1 MSAPVPHDGIVVR
14 NARLAVKNELE
25 KKRLLNQPIARFDP
39 KSGKVY
45 MEHADGTK
53 TLVGEAIK
61 KVDMENKP
69 IKKPEIVVFAGPNG
83 SGKST
88 ITDLLRPPMLPYVN
102 ADEIQRV
109 LDCDNMEAAKI
120 AEKRREDYLDKHK
133 GFCFETV
140 LSTDRN
146 LKLLKRAK
154 DAGFFVRCYYV
165 LTADP
170 QINVARVASR
180 VSAGGHGVPTEK
192 IISRYDKALALV
204 HELVP
209 LCDVCHIYDN
219 SLDAPYR
226 IFKKRKE
233 EYWYCPERYLWKKDD
248 ITALTGVPN
257 AQRASLNNH
266 RT

>member
-1 MSAPVPHDGIVVR
+1 
-14 NARLAVKNELE
+14 
-25 KKRLLNQPIARFDP
+25 
-39 KSGKVY
+39 
-45 MEHADGTK
+45 
-53 TLVGEAIK
+53 
-61 KVDMENKP
+61 MENNP

-154 DAGFFVRCYYV
+154 DADFFVRCYYV

-180 VSAGGHGVPTEK
+180 VSAGG
-192 IISRYDKALALV
+192 
-204 HELVP
+204 
-209 LCDVCHIYDN
+209 N
-219 SLDAPYR
+219 SGRHTGNIDLRVGCQD
-226 IFKKRKE
+226 I
-233 EYWYCPERYLWKKDD
+233 
-248 ITALTGVPN
+248 ITADEKVGIFC
-257 AQRASLNNH
+257 SLEEF
-266 RT
+266 

>member
-1 MSAPVPHDGIVVR
+1 
-14 NARLAVKNELE
+14 
-25 KKRLLNQPIARFDP
+25 
-39 KSGKVY
+39 
-45 MEHADGTK
+45 
-53 TLVGEAIK
+53 
-61 KVDMENKP
+61 MENKS

-88 ITDLLRPPMLPYVN
+88 ITNLLRPPMLPYIN

-120 AEKRREDYLDKHK
+120 AENRREECLEKCK

-154 DAGFFVRCYYV
+154 DAGFFIRCYYV

-180 VSAGGHGVPTEK
+180 VSAGGHDVPTDK
-192 IISRYDKALALV
+192 IISPCSIPALAAG
-204 HELVP
+204 P
-209 LCDVCHIYDN
+209 
-219 SLDAPYR
+219 SLNEPYR

-233 EYWYCPERYLWKKDD
+233 EYWYCPERYLWRKDN
-248 ITALTGVPN
+248 IVALTGISN
-257 AQRASLNNH
+257 AQRAPLNNH
-266 RT
+266 RTQS

>member
-1 MSAPVPHDGIVVR
+1 
-14 NARLAVKNELE
+14 
-25 KKRLLNQPIARFDP
+25 
-39 KSGKVY
+39 
-45 MEHADGTK
+45 
-53 TLVGEAIK
+53 
-61 KVDMENKP
+61 MENKS

-88 ITDLLRPPMLPYVN
+88 ITNLLRPPMLPYIN

-120 AEKRREDYLDKHK
+120 AENRREECLEKCK

-154 DAGFFVRCYYV
+154 DAGFFIRCYYV

-180 VSAGGHGVPTEK
+180 VSAGGH
-192 IISRYDKALALV
+192 D
-204 HELVP
+204 
-209 LCDVCHIYDN
+209 
-219 SLDAPYR
+219 
-226 IFKKRKE
+226 
-233 EYWYCPERYLWKKDD
+233 
-248 ITALTGVPN
+248 VPN
-257 AQRASLNNH
+257 LLKSQAPIKKSYRQKKSIAKQRRQNGSLG
-266 RT
+266 RLK

>member
-1 MSAPVPHDGIVVR
+1 
-14 NARLAVKNELE
+14 
-25 KKRLLNQPIARFDP
+25 
-39 KSGKVY
+39 
-45 MEHADGTK
+45 
-53 TLVGEAIK
+53 
-61 KVDMENKP
+61 MENKS

-88 ITDLLRPPMLPYVN
+88 ITNLLRPPMLPYIN

-120 AEKRREDYLDKHK
+120 AENRREECLEKCK

-154 DAGFFVRCYYV
+154 DAGFFIRCYYV

-180 VSAGGHGVPTEK
+180 VSAGGHDVPTDK
-192 IISRYDKALALV
+192 IISRYHKALSLV
-204 HELVP
+204 HELIVP
-209 LCDVCHIYDN
+209 VRIVAHAVAARVEPAGDVHD
-219 SLDAPYR
+219 
-226 IFKKRKE
+226 
-233 EYWYCPERYLWKKDD
+233 
-248 ITALTGVPN
+248 
-257 AQRASLNNH
+257 H
-266 RT
+266 RTAMPRKVSLHKLIEHDGARYNAAVHRRVLVGHRKIVVEPVDDRSRGCSGAWRRARRWRFRAR

>member
-1 MSAPVPHDGIVVR
+1 
-14 NARLAVKNELE
+14 
-25 KKRLLNQPIARFDP
+25 
-39 KSGKVY
+39 
-45 MEHADGTK
+45 
-53 TLVGEAIK
+53 
-61 KVDMENKP
+61 MENKS

-88 ITDLLRPPMLPYVN
+88 ITNLLRPPMLPYIN

-120 AEKRREDYLDKHK
+120 AENRREECLEKCK

-154 DAGFFVRCYYV
+154 DAGFFIWCYYV

-180 VSAGGHGVPTEK
+180 VSAGGHDVPTDK
-192 IISRYDKALALV
+192 IISRYHKALSLV
-204 HELVP
+204 HE
-209 LCDVCHIYDN
+209 
-219 SLDAPYR
+219 
-226 IFKKRKE
+226 
-233 EYWYCPERYLWKKDD
+233 
-248 ITALTGVPN
+248 
-257 AQRASLNNH
+257 
-266 RT
+266 